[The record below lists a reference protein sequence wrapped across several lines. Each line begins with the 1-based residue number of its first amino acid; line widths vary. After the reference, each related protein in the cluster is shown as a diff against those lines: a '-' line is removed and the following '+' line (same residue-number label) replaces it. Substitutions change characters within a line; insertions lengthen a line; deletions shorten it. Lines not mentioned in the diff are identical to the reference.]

1 MHFVKSS
8 LFCSLLRARKIENP
22 EENADK
28 TEYIMLE
35 LYMDP
40 SNMASKFASHFI
52 IISRTEKT
60 MKWLMAY
67 CEVETLITL
76 KGLAGKSKM
85 ISTLLKGQALSYF

>member
-8 LFCSLLRARKIENP
+8 LFCSLPRARKIENP

-40 SNMASKFASHFI
+40 SNLASKFASHFI
-52 IISRTEKT
+52 IFKDGIAV
-60 MKWLMAY
+60 LG
-67 CEVETLITL
+67 EVAH
-76 KGLAGKSKM
+76 GLP
-85 ISTLLKGQALSYF
+85 